1 MSTPGGPTWWHTAWA
16 ASLVAVG
23 SVGMAGAWHHWLPV
37 AVLVV
42 GAVVPMVVLRLVI
55 GLGVSR
61 WATASVLVLLL
72 TLTAYLM
79 AAQAGTSLRGTL
91 EDAIPLLLTEPR
103 PYPVRAD
110 LLVAPLMLTAL
121 VSLFAGLRLDG
132 RTRVEPVGG
141 AVVLYVAGALLTTGR
156 SDPWGIL
163 AGLLMVLALLGWV
176 LLDEHTEPKRQRI
189 AVSGPAVAVLVGA
202 LASLA
207 LVPAAHPFEPRTL
220 VDPPVLLVEASSPLP
235 QLCAWAANPDHELL
249 RVRGDAVPLR
259 LVTLDRYDG
268 SQWKAAT
275 DYTRL
280 GSIAAPPVA
289 PGDRQRTST
298 VTVQFDGLGGQ
309 WLPSPGY
316 PVSVS
321 EVDALVDPTT
331 GTLYDPAATL
341 DTTYD
346 VTGVVDAPDPSDL
359 VSATVPASHEAARYL
374 KQPDLPFA
382 LATYARVVTRRA
394 TSAYEQAIDIETAV
408 KNGRRLSAK
417 AISGSALWRIDNF
430 LLGGPGRPGAQI
442 GTSEQFATA
451 FALLARF
458 NGLPTRIVVG
468 FKPGEPQSDGPRII
482 HGRDAMAWPE
492 VYFTHLGWV
501 PFSPT
506 PRDNTFTRDRPKVSH
521 APVGDDQSTPAPTTA
536 PNGGAAPAD
545 DEPAPAPD
553 RVSAPS
559 GWLPW
564 ALGAVVVLPLL
575 LLAAIRRIRTLV
587 HLRRGPTGAWSEV
600 LDALR
605 LAGMS
610 VPPATTAPAIGD
622 HADQSFGITV
632 TRRLAEGAERV
643 AFGPDPRPARRGHAS
658 DLRVVRRAARASLPW
673 WRRWWWAFDPRVL
686 GR

>member
-1 MSTPGGPTWWHTAWA
+1 MSSTGGPTWWHTAWA

-23 SVGMAGAWHHWLPV
+23 SIGMAGAWHHWLPV
-37 AVLVV
+37 VVLVV
-42 GAVVPMVVLRLVI
+42 GAVVPMLVLRLVI

-61 WATASVLVLLL
+61 WAAASVLVLLL

-141 AVVLYVAGALLTTGR
+141 AVLLYMAGALLTTGR

-163 AGLLMVLALLGWV
+163 AGLLLVLALLGWV

-202 LASLA
+202 LASLG

-220 VDPPVLLVEASSPLP
+220 VDPPLLLVEASSPLP
-235 QLCAWAANPDHELL
+235 QLGAWAANPDHELL

-268 SQWKAAT
+268 SQWKTAT

-280 GSIAAPPVA
+280 GGIGAPPVA
-289 PGDRQRTST
+289 AGDRQRTST

-309 WLPSPGY
+309 WLPAPGR

-321 EVDALVDPTT
+321 EVDALVDPST
-331 GTLYDPAATL
+331 GTLYDPAATA

-346 VTGVVDAPDPSDL
+346 VTAVVDAPDPADL

-374 KQPDLPFA
+374 RQPDLPFD
-382 LATYARVVTRRA
+382 LATYAKAVTGQA
-394 TSAYEQAIDIETAV
+394 TSPYEQAIAIETAV
-408 KNGRRLSAK
+408 KHERRLSAK

-430 LLGGPGRPGAQI
+430 LLGGPGRPGARI

-458 NGLPTRIVVG
+458 NGLPTRLVVG
-468 FKPGEPQSDGPRII
+468 FKPGEVQADGTRII
-482 HGRDAMAWPE
+482 HGRDALAWPE
-492 VYFTHLGWV
+492 VYFTRLGWV

-506 PRDNTFTRDRPKVSH
+506 PRDNTFTADRPKVAH
-521 APVGDDQSTPAPTTA
+521 APVDPDPSTTAPTTA
-536 PNGGAAPAD
+536 PAGGGAAVD
-545 DEPAPAPD
+545 DEPRAAPD
-553 RVSAPS
+553 RATAPLR
-559 GWLPW
+559 WVPW
-564 ALGAVVVLPLL
+564 AVLGILVLPLL
-575 LLAAIRRIRTLV
+575 LLAAVRRLRSLL
-587 HLRRGPTGAWSEV
+587 HLRRGPTGAWAEV

-605 LAGMS
+605 LAGLP
-610 VPPATTAPAIGD
+610 VAAATTAPDIGD
-622 HADQSFGITV
+622 QADRRFGIAV
-632 TRRLAEGAERV
+632 TRRLAERAERV
-643 AFGPDPRPARRGHAS
+643 AFGPGPGPAGRGPAA

-673 WRRWWWAFDPRVL
+673 WRRWWWTFDPRVL
-686 GR
+686 TR